1 MDKEEELAILYKSIF
16 WQIPIYIFSYLD
28 WRFKCRKNV
37 FFNEVYKSSILH
49 LQLFRLTKNVMP
61 KQPKYTIGVE
71 YATKLIPLT
80 CGEGNV
86 KA

>member
-1 MDKEEELAILYKSIF
+1 
-16 WQIPIYIFSYLD
+16 
-28 WRFKCRKNV
+28 
-37 FFNEVYKSSILH
+37 
-49 LQLFRLTKNVMP
+49 MP